1 MQLQT
6 TIRTRARVQGE
17 KSVCPTTICTT
28 PSEGRRSDIATAIRL
43 RFTLRR
49 LRRRIHAV
57 VRGAT
62 PILRAVPL
70 HDTPAATPAV
80 LLIVILI
87 VILTVILTVI
97 LIVIYT
103 VIHTV
108 ILIVI
113 LIVIHTVILAVVHAA
128 TLAST
133 PTVPHATIR
142 DPIAATDR
150 VFVPNRTTTTLH
162 SLHHVVGH
170 LRVAVEGQGVRVLSA
185 RQHADHRRVPDHFC

>member
-80 LLIVILI
+80 LLTVIH
-87 VILTVILTVI
+87 TVILTVI

-150 VFVPNRTTTTLH
+150 MFVPNRTTTTLH

-170 LRVAVEGQGVRVLSA
+170 LRVTVEGQGVRVLSA

>member
-80 LLIVILI
+80 LL
-87 VILTVILTVI
+87 TVIL
-97 LIVIYT
+97 T

-113 LIVIHTVILAVVHAA
+113 HTVIHTVILAVVHAA

-162 SLHHVVGH
+162 SLHHVIGH

>member
-80 LLIVILI
+80 LLTVIH
-87 VILTVILTVI
+87 TVILTVI

-103 VIHTV
+103 VIHT
-108 ILIVI
+108 VI

>member
-70 HDTPAATPAV
+70 HDTPAATPAATPAV
-80 LLIVILI
+80 LL
-87 VILTVILTVI
+87 
-97 LIVIYT
+97 T

>member
-6 TIRTRARVQGE
+6 AIRTRARVQGE
-17 KSVCPTTICTT
+17 RNVCPTTICTT

-49 LRRRIHAV
+49 LRRRVRTV

-70 HDTPAATPAV
+70 RGTPVATPAV
-80 LLIVILI
+80 LLIVIL
-87 VILTVILTVI
+87 TVI
-97 LIVIYT
+97 LIVIHIVILT

-113 LIVIHTVILAVVHAA
+113 HTVIHTVILAVVHAA

-170 LRVAVEGQGVRVLSA
+170 FRVAVEGQGVRVLSA
-185 RQHADHRRVPDHFC
+185 R

>member
-1 MQLQT
+1 M
-6 TIRTRARVQGE
+6 
-17 KSVCPTTICTT
+17 ICTT

-43 RFTLRR
+43 RFTLRPP
-49 LRRRIHAV
+49 RRRVRAV

-70 HDTPAATPAV
+70 RGTPVATPAV
-80 LLIVILI
+80 IPAVL
-87 VILTVILTVI
+87 
-97 LIVIYT
+97 
-103 VIHTV
+103 HTV
-108 ILIVI
+108 IIVVTHT
-113 LIVIHTVILAVVHAA
+113 VIHTVILAVVHGA

-133 PTVPHATIR
+133 LTVPHATIR
-142 DPIAATDR
+142 DPIAATDH

>member
-6 TIRTRARVQGE
+6 AIRTRVRVQGE
-17 KSVCPTTICTT
+17 RNVCPTTICTT

-49 LRRRIHAV
+49 LRRRVRTV

-70 HDTPAATPAV
+70 RGTPVATPAV
-80 LLIVILI
+80 LLIVIL
-87 VILTVILTVI
+87 
-97 LIVIYT
+97 
-103 VIHTV
+103 TV

-113 LIVIHTVILAVVHAA
+113 LIVIHTVIHTVILAVVHAA

-150 VFVPNRTTTTLH
+150 VFVPNRTTATLH

-185 RQHADHRRVPDHFC
+185 RQHADHRRIPDHFC

>member
-80 LLIVILI
+80 LL
-87 VILTVILTVI
+87 TVILTVI
-97 LIVIYT
+97 
-103 VIHTV
+103 HT
-108 ILIVI
+108 VI

-162 SLHHVVGH
+162 SLHHVIGH

>member
-80 LLIVILI
+80 LLIVIL
-87 VILTVILTVI
+87 
-97 LIVIYT
+97 T